1 MHKVCIKLKFAYMC
15 QLICLEALHSSEQV
29 FIDSYFVSEMRV
41 MADEQIFELVNS
53 TAANTVFYDAKNTP
67 WAKFRLI
74 NSGYTLEEQNCSGE
88 MPGSQARS

>member
-1 MHKVCIKLKFAYMC
+1 MC
-15 QLICLEALHSSEQV
+15 KLICLEALHSSKQV

-41 MADEQIFELVNS
+41 LADEQIFELVNS

-74 NSGYTLEEQNCSGE
+74 NSGYNLEEQNCRGE
-88 MPGSQARS
+88 MPSSQARS

>member
-1 MHKVCIKLKFAYMC
+1 
-15 QLICLEALHSSEQV
+15 
-29 FIDSYFVSEMRV
+29 MRV

>member
-1 MHKVCIKLKFAYMC
+1 MCKLV
-15 QLICLEALHSSEQV
+15 CLEAPHSAEQV

-41 MADEQIFELVNS
+41 LADDQIFELVNS

-74 NSGYTLEEQNCSGE
+74 NSGFRRTELPWRNARQ
-88 MPGSQARS
+88 PGTILDRLDVRH